1 MVELEKVS
9 KENISAYRRYEEAF
23 QDDLKSYQSRIYPNK
38 SCDILHWYHIK
49 TNNDCIGSIWLE
61 QNTNEDFAVLGI
73 FIADRKYRN
82 KGIGSQAI
90 EKIKEICLPF
100 MLVDKILLRVR
111 AENIRAIACYKKC
124 GFIEDKR
131 YSKHNGIKVIEM
143 VYHHLP
149 QRKQLRLE

>member
-61 QNTNEDFAVLGI
+61 QNTNEDVVFSHQGV
-73 FIADRKYRN
+73 
-82 KGIGSQAI
+82 SQ
-90 EKIKEICLPF
+90 
-100 MLVDKILLRVR
+100 
-111 AENIRAIACYKKC
+111 
-124 GFIEDKR
+124 
-131 YSKHNGIKVIEM
+131 
-143 VYHHLP
+143 
-149 QRKQLRLE
+149 QRKSYQVIYVSE